1 MSVLLDHHDDDVPP
15 VLNVLDEALRCKIC
29 GEHFRSA
36 VTIASTQCGHSFCSE
51 CIRNTFSQQL
61 VTTKRQRRCP
71 QCNYNVQ
78 NENKEL
84 VKNFVL
90 QEAVAAYKASLPL
103 IRQTLVSSSTDPRI
117 LEATVASA
125 PSQLTLRTSGR
136 HRSLNRGQE
145 LASDHL
151 NDGNKAK
158 TSDLRAPRVSMDSDD
173 AFMEEGVQSKK
184 PMANYA
190 GKKKRQLQEMVRALE
205 R

>member
-1 MSVLLDHHDDDVPP
+1 MSVLLDQCDDDVPP

-29 GEHFRSA
+29 GEYFRSA
-36 VTIASTQCGHSFCSE
+36 VTIASTLCGHSFCSE

-78 NENKEL
+78 NENREL

-103 IRQTLVSSSTDPRI
+103 IRQTLVSSITDPRI
-117 LEATVASA
+117 SEATAASA
-125 PSQLTLRTSGR
+125 PSQFTVRTSGR
-136 HRSLNRGQE
+136 HRSLNSCQE
-145 LASDHL
+145 LASDQL
-151 NDGNKAK
+151 DDGNKAK
-158 TSDLRAPRVSMDSDD
+158 ASDVRAPRASMDSDD
-173 AFMEEGVQSKK
+173 ALVEEGVQSKK

-190 GKKKRQLQEMVRALE
+190 GKKKRQLQEMV
-205 R
+205 